1 MIFKIVG
8 CVQHHNRYF
17 VTDEGMCQNLE
28 SSIRRKRVGESGFE
42 EVDIFMASRK
52 RSSKVICKCLG
63 NLKRQEKNCITATLD
78 ENFDLGNMIN
88 LLKGAEEISIAVFE
102 SILSSISQTKGRTMI
117 SGWSVVSKLLQPK
130 NGEFEANEV
139 EKIVGALHAL
149 KSSKD
154 IEQVESVLKGL
165 EALESSLDEAG
176 EGLECVYRRLVK
188 TRVTLLNILNH

>member
-1 MIFKIVG
+1 
-8 CVQHHNRYF
+8 
-17 VTDEGMCQNLE
+17 
-28 SSIRRKRVGESGFE
+28 
-42 EVDIFMASRK
+42 
-52 RSSKVICKCLG
+52 
-63 NLKRQEKNCITATLD
+63 
-78 ENFDLGNMIN
+78 MIN

-139 EKIVGALHAL
+139 EKIVGASLAL

-165 EALESSLDEAG
+165 EALESSLEEAG
-176 EGLECVYRRLVK
+176 EELECVYRRLVK